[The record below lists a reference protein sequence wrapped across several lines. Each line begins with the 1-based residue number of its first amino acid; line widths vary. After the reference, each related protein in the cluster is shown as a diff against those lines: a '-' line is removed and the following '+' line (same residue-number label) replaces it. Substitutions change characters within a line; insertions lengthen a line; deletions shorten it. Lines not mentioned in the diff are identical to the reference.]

1 MIIFLR
7 HAQAENNAKRIL
19 AGRTEGVH
27 LTKTGIEQ
35 AEQIAKYLKPLD
47 ISAIYSSPI
56 ERASHTAEIVAKNN
70 SLDHNLDD
78 RLTEIEMGKF
88 TRMNYDDMFAKYG
101 NIFLKFYENDPV
113 IAEHEVETFPDVQKR
128 VLDMVDHVLKKHN
141 NENVILVTHMD
152 PIKSMLAKVMNL
164 LPETLFELIIANASL
179 TIIKEQDKKFSLSAI
194 NAMNIDRYYQTWYPK
209 SSINFKL
216 YRSAT
221 QSNDNEQNISIIN
234 HHCDFMHNPNN

>member
-7 HAQAENNAKRIL
+7 HAQAENNTKRIL
-19 AGRTEGVH
+19 AGRTEGVP

-35 AEQIAKYLKPLD
+35 AEQIAKYLAPID

-56 ERASHTAEIVAKNN
+56 ERAKHTAEIVAKNS
-70 SLDHNLDD
+70 SLEVVLDE
-78 RLTEIEMGKF
+78 RLTEINMGKF
-88 TRMNYDDMFAKYG
+88 TRMNYDDMFTKYG

-113 IAEHEVETFPDVQKR
+113 ISEHEVETFPDVQKR

-164 LPETLFELIIANASL
+164 VPKTLFELIIANASL
-179 TIIKEQDKKFSLSAI
+179 TVITEQDKKFSLSAI
-194 NAMNIDRYYQTWYPK
+194 NAMDVDRYHQTW
-209 SSINFKL
+209 
-216 YRSAT
+216 
-221 QSNDNEQNISIIN
+221 
-234 HHCDFMHNPNN
+234 

>member
-35 AEQIAKYLKPLD
+35 AERIAKYLKPLD

-113 IAEHEVETFPDVQKR
+113 IAEHEVETFPQVQSR
-128 VLDMVDHVLKKHN
+128 ILDMVNHMVEKHK

-152 PIKSMLAKVMNL
+152 PIKSMLSTVMGL
-164 LPETLFELIIANASL
+164 KPKTLFELIIANASL
-179 TIIKEQDKKFSLSAI
+179 TIIKEQDKNFSLSAI
-194 NAMNIDRYYQTWYPK
+194 NAMNIDRYYQTW
-209 SSINFKL
+209 
-216 YRSAT
+216 
-221 QSNDNEQNISIIN
+221 
-234 HHCDFMHNPNN
+234 

>member
-7 HAQAENNAKRIL
+7 HAQAENNTKRIL

-27 LTKTGIEQ
+27 LTKAGIEQ
-35 AEQIAKYLKPLD
+35 AESIAKYLKSLD

-70 SLDHNLDD
+70 SLDYELDD
-78 RLTEIEMGKF
+78 RITEIDMGRF

-113 IAEHEVETFPDVQKR
+113 IAEHEVETFLEVQR
-128 VLDMVDHVLKKHN
+128 RILDMVTHVVKKHK

-152 PIKSMLAKVMNL
+152 PIKSMLSIVMDL
-164 LPETLFELIIANASL
+164 KPKTLFELIIANASL
-179 TIIKEQDKKFSLSAI
+179 TIIKEHENKFSLSAI
-194 NAMNIDRYYQTWYPK
+194 NAMDIDRYYQTW
-209 SSINFKL
+209 
-216 YRSAT
+216 
-221 QSNDNEQNISIIN
+221 
-234 HHCDFMHNPNN
+234 

>member
-27 LTKTGIEQ
+27 LTKIGIEQ
-35 AEQIAKYLKPLD
+35 AERIAKYLKPLD

-56 ERASHTAEIVAKNN
+56 ERASHTAEILAKNN
-70 SLDHNLDD
+70 SLDHNLYD
-78 RLTEIEMGKF
+78 RLTEIEMVKF

-113 IAEHEVETFPDVQKR
+113 IAEHEVETFPQVQSR
-128 VLDMVDHVLKKHN
+128 ILDMVNHIVEKHK

-152 PIKSMLAKVMNL
+152 PIKSMLSTVMGL
-164 LPETLFELIIANASL
+164 KPKTLFELIIANASL

-194 NAMNIDRYYQTWYPK
+194 NAMNVDRYYQTW
-209 SSINFKL
+209 
-216 YRSAT
+216 
-221 QSNDNEQNISIIN
+221 
-234 HHCDFMHNPNN
+234 

>member
-7 HAQAENNAKRIL
+7 HAQAENNTKRIL
-19 AGRTEGVH
+19 AGRTEGVP

-35 AEQIAKYLKPLD
+35 AERIAKYLASID

-56 ERASHTAEIVAKNN
+56 ERAKHTAEIVAKSC
-70 SLDHNLDD
+70 SLDVALDE
-78 RLTEIEMGKF
+78 RLTEIDMGKF

-113 IAEHEVETFPDVQKR
+113 ISEHEVETFPDVQKR
-128 VLDMVDHVLKKHN
+128 VLEMVDHVLKKHN

-164 LPETLFELIIANASL
+164 VPKTLFELIIANASL
-179 TIIKEQDKKFSLSAI
+179 TIIKEQDKIFSLSAI
-194 NAMNIDRYYQTWYPK
+194 NAMNVDRYSQTW
-209 SSINFKL
+209 
-216 YRSAT
+216 
-221 QSNDNEQNISIIN
+221 
-234 HHCDFMHNPNN
+234 

>member
-7 HAQAENNAKRIL
+7 HAQAENNTKRIL
-19 AGRTEGVH
+19 AGRTEGVP

-35 AEQIAKYLKPLD
+35 AERIAKYLASID

-56 ERASHTAEIVAKNN
+56 ERAKHTAEIVAESC
-70 SLDHNLDD
+70 SLDVALDE
-78 RLTEIEMGKF
+78 RLTEIDMGKF

-113 IAEHEVETFPDVQKR
+113 ISEHEVETFPDVQKR
-128 VLDMVDHVLKKHN
+128 VLEMVDHVLKKHN

-164 LPETLFELIIANASL
+164 VPKTLFELIIANASL
-179 TIIKEQDKKFSLSAI
+179 TIIKEQDKIFSLSAI
-194 NAMNIDRYYQTWYPK
+194 NAMNVDRYYQTW
-209 SSINFKL
+209 
-216 YRSAT
+216 
-221 QSNDNEQNISIIN
+221 
-234 HHCDFMHNPNN
+234 

>member
-70 SLDHNLDD
+70 SLDHNSDD
-78 RLTEIEMGKF
+78 RLTEIDMGKF
-88 TRMNYDDMFAKYG
+88 TRMKYDDMFAKYG

-113 IAEHEVETFPDVQKR
+113 IAEHEVETFPQVQSR
-128 VLDMVDHVLKKHN
+128 ILNMVNHLVEKHK

-152 PIKSMLAKVMNL
+152 PIKSMLSTVMDL
-164 LPETLFELIIANASL
+164 KPKALFELIIANASL
-179 TIIKEQDKKFSLSAI
+179 TIVKEQDKKFSLSAI
-194 NAMNIDRYYQTWYPK
+194 NAMNIDRYYQTW
-209 SSINFKL
+209 
-216 YRSAT
+216 
-221 QSNDNEQNISIIN
+221 
-234 HHCDFMHNPNN
+234 

>member
-7 HAQAENNAKRIL
+7 HAQAENNTKRIL
-19 AGRTEGVH
+19 AGRTEGVP

-35 AEQIAKYLKPLD
+35 AERIAKYLAPID

-56 ERASHTAEIVAKNN
+56 ERAKHTAEIVAKNS
-70 SLDHNLDD
+70 SLEVVLDE
-78 RLTEIEMGKF
+78 RLTEINMGKF

-113 IAEHEVETFPDVQKR
+113 ISEHEVETFPNVQKR
-128 VLDMVDHVLKKHN
+128 VLDLVDHVLKKHN

-179 TIIKEQDKKFSLSAI
+179 TIVKEQDKKFSLSAI
-194 NAMNIDRYYQTWYPK
+194 NAMDIDRYHQTW
-209 SSINFKL
+209 
-216 YRSAT
+216 
-221 QSNDNEQNISIIN
+221 
-234 HHCDFMHNPNN
+234 

>member
-7 HAQAENNAKRIL
+7 HAQAENNTKRIL
-19 AGRTEGVH
+19 AGRTEGVP

-35 AEQIAKYLKPLD
+35 AERIAKYLASID

-56 ERASHTAEIVAKNN
+56 ERARHTAGIVAKNC
-70 SLDHNLDD
+70 SLEEVVIDE
-78 RLTEIEMGKF
+78 RLTEIDMGKF

-113 IAEHEVETFPDVQKR
+113 ISEHEVETFPDVQKR
-128 VLDMVDHVLKKHN
+128 VLDMVDDVLKKHN

-194 NAMNIDRYYQTWYPK
+194 NAMNIDRYHQTW
-209 SSINFKL
+209 
-216 YRSAT
+216 
-221 QSNDNEQNISIIN
+221 
-234 HHCDFMHNPNN
+234 

>member
-7 HAQAENNAKRIL
+7 HAQAENNTKRIL
-19 AGRTEGVH
+19 AGRTEGVP

-35 AEQIAKYLKPLD
+35 AERIAKYLAPID

-56 ERASHTAEIVAKNN
+56 ERAKHTAEIVANAFDQDTVDVE
-70 SLDHNLDD
+70 LDE
-78 RLTEIEMGKF
+78 RLTEIDMGKF

-113 IAEHEVETFPDVQKR
+113 ISEHEVETFPDVQKR

-164 LPETLFELIIANASL
+164 VPQTLFELIVANASL
-179 TIIKEQDKKFSLSAI
+179 TIITEQDKKFSLSAI
-194 NAMNIDRYYQTWYPK
+194 NAMDIDRYDQT
-209 SSINFKL
+209 
-216 YRSAT
+216 
-221 QSNDNEQNISIIN
+221 
-234 HHCDFMHNPNN
+234 

>member
-7 HAQAENNAKRIL
+7 HAQAENNTKRIL

-27 LTKTGIEQ
+27 LTKAGIEQ
-35 AEQIAKYLKPLD
+35 AESIAKYLKSLD

-70 SLDHNLDD
+70 SLDYELDD
-78 RLTEIEMGKF
+78 RITEIDMGRF

-113 IAEHEVETFPDVQKR
+113 IAEHEVETFLEVQR
-128 VLDMVDHVLKKHN
+128 RILDMVTYVVKKHK

-152 PIKSMLAKVMNL
+152 PIKSMLSTVMDL
-164 LPETLFELIIANASL
+164 KPKTLFELIIANASL
-179 TIIKEQDKKFSLSAI
+179 TIIKEHENKFSLSAI
-194 NAMNIDRYYQTWYPK
+194 NAMDIDRYYQTW
-209 SSINFKL
+209 
-216 YRSAT
+216 
-221 QSNDNEQNISIIN
+221 
-234 HHCDFMHNPNN
+234 

>member
-7 HAQAENNAKRIL
+7 HAQAENNTKRIL
-19 AGRTEGVH
+19 AGRTDGVP
-27 LTKTGIEQ
+27 LTKVGIEQ
-35 AEQIAKYLKPLD
+35 AERIAKYLKSLD

-70 SLDHNLDD
+70 SLDYELDD
-78 RLTEIEMGKF
+78 RITEIEMGKF

-113 IAEHEVETFPDVQKR
+113 IAEQEVETFPHVQER
-128 VLDMVDHVLKKHN
+128 ILDIVNHIVEKHK

-152 PIKSMLAKVMNL
+152 PIKSMLSIVMDL
-164 LPETLFELIIANASL
+164 KPQALFELIIANASL

-194 NAMNIDRYYQTWYPK
+194 NAMDVDRYYQTW
-209 SSINFKL
+209 
-216 YRSAT
+216 
-221 QSNDNEQNISIIN
+221 
-234 HHCDFMHNPNN
+234 

>member
-70 SLDHNLDD
+70 SLNYELDD

-88 TRMNYDDMFAKYG
+88 TLMNYDDMFAKYG

-113 IAEHEVETFPDVQKR
+113 IAEQEVETFLHVQER
-128 VLDMVDHVLKKHN
+128 ILDIVNHIVEKHK

-152 PIKSMLAKVMNL
+152 PIKSMLSTVMDL
-164 LPETLFELIIANASL
+164 KPKALFELIIANASL

-194 NAMNIDRYYQTWYPK
+194 NAMNVDRYYQTW
-209 SSINFKL
+209 
-216 YRSAT
+216 
-221 QSNDNEQNISIIN
+221 
-234 HHCDFMHNPNN
+234 

>member
-7 HAQAENNAKRIL
+7 HAQAENNTKRIL

-27 LTKTGIEQ
+27 LTKAGIEQ
-35 AEQIAKYLKPLD
+35 AESIAKYLKSLD

-70 SLDHNLDD
+70 SLDYELDD
-78 RLTEIEMGKF
+78 RITEIDMGRF

-113 IAEHEVETFPDVQKR
+113 IAEHKVETFPEVQSR
-128 VLDMVDHVLKKHN
+128 VLDMVTHVVEKHK

-152 PIKSMLAKVMNL
+152 PIKSMLSIVMDL
-164 LPETLFELIIANASL
+164 KPKTLFELIIANASL
-179 TIIKEQDKKFSLSAI
+179 TIIKEHENKFSLSAI
-194 NAMNIDRYYQTWYPK
+194 NAMDIDRYYQTW
-209 SSINFKL
+209 
-216 YRSAT
+216 
-221 QSNDNEQNISIIN
+221 
-234 HHCDFMHNPNN
+234 

>member
-7 HAQAENNAKRIL
+7 HAQAENNTKRIL

-27 LTKTGIEQ
+27 LTKAGIEQ
-35 AEQIAKYLKPLD
+35 AESIAKYLKFLD

-70 SLDHNLDD
+70 SLDYELDD
-78 RLTEIEMGKF
+78 RITEIDMGRF

-113 IAEHEVETFPDVQKR
+113 IAEHDVETFPEVQGR
-128 VLDMVDHVLKKHN
+128 VLDMVNHVVEKHK

-152 PIKSMLAKVMNL
+152 PIKSMLSTVMDL
-164 LPETLFELIIANASL
+164 KPKTLFELIIANASL
-179 TIIKEQDKKFSLSAI
+179 TIIKEHENKFSLSAI
-194 NAMNIDRYYQTWYPK
+194 NAMDIDRYYQTW
-209 SSINFKL
+209 
-216 YRSAT
+216 
-221 QSNDNEQNISIIN
+221 
-234 HHCDFMHNPNN
+234 